1 MENVNNELFK
11 RNLISDQQHHF
22 LEAIRTHQIISIYAE
37 LRLVLY
43 MGILMFTSGVGYFAW
58 QNMGR
63 IGHLL
68 SMFSIAVAIG
78 VGFYFI
84 GKWAKPYS
92 NTQVTIPLGY
102 FDYLLI
108 LVSLLIIS
116 LFAYVQV
123 YFDLVELLIN
133 WTSFISAAILLT
145 MAYRYDNRALLAMG
159 ITALAAAVG
168 IVITPVDWTKGA
180 WQVTS
185 ELYFTSMLLGILLL
199 VVEQFTYQKGIK
211 KHFRFTFQNFG
222 LLLFY
227 MGGVGSIFNA
237 NPPWMYA
244 TLVLAVAGILSYYTW
259 KKKEFLFFLY
269 SNLAA
274 YIAFTYL
281 FFRLIDLIMGNNFI
295 ILLYY
300 FPASCLGYVIFLITK
315 KSHFS
320 HD

>member
-1 MENVNNELFK
+1 MENIYEELFERK
-11 RNLISDQQHHF
+11 LISDPQHRF
-22 LEAIRTHQIISIYAE
+22 LEAIRTNQVVSVYAE
-37 LRLVLY
+37 LRLILFL
-43 MGILMFTSGVGYFAW
+43 GILLFTGGVGYFAW
-58 QNMGR
+58 QNMGEM
-63 IGHLL
+63 GHLT
-68 SMFSIAVAIG
+68 SMFLLAAAIG

-84 GKWAKPYS
+84 GKFAKPYS
-92 NTQVTIPLGY
+92 NAQVSVSLVY

-116 LFAYVQV
+116 LFTYVQV

-133 WTSFISAAILLT
+133 WTSFISAILLLF
-145 MAYRYDNRALLAMG
+145 MAYRYDHKALLSMG

-168 IVITPVDWTKGA
+168 ITISPVDWTKGD
-180 WQVTS
+180 WLITS
-185 ELYFTSMLLGILLL
+185 DLYLSSLLLGALLL
-199 VVEQFTYQKGIK
+199 VVEHILYQREIK

-227 MGGVGSIFNA
+227 LGGLASIFDSHHQ
-237 NPPWMYA
+237 WMYA
-244 TLVLAVAGILSYYTW
+244 ALVLAVAGSLTYYTW

-274 YIAFTYL
+274 YVAFTYL
-281 FFRLIDLIMGNNFI
+281 FFRMIELIGGDLSM
-295 ILLYY
+295 LVTY
-300 FPASCLGYVIFLITK
+300 FPLTCIGYIVFLISK